1 MTEPVPGPDPG
12 PDPGP
17 GPKRAGFGPI
27 VLTGLATSALVAVAS
42 AKPWYGLAG
51 ASGSTDAT
59 MTAIDRG
66 TTYPAASA
74 TSLVLLAAWGVLL
87 VTRGRVR
94 RAFAV
99 VAAVASLGVLAALVS
114 AYVTLPDTA
123 GVAYDGL
130 MGRAASGD
138 GFTGWFWTAAVVA
151 VLAVPPTLL
160 AVRHAP
166 RWPEMGAQYDAP
178 AGREHDAA
186 NRRGDA
192 TRDLWSEI
200 DEGRDPTDPSR

>member
-1 MTEPVPGPDPG
+1 MAEPVTD
-12 PDPGP
+12 
-17 GPKRAGFGPI
+17 RTGFGPV
-27 VLTGLATSALVAVAS
+27 VLAGLATSALVAVA
-42 AKPWYGLAG
+42 AARPWYGDSG

-59 MTAIDRG
+59 MTVIDRG

-74 TSLVLLAAWGVLL
+74 ASLVLLAAWGVLL

-99 VAAVASLGVLAALVS
+99 VAVLASAAVLAAVLT
-114 AYVTLPDTA
+114 AYLTLPDSA
-123 GVAYDGL
+123 
-130 MGRAASGD
+130 AASAEGLLRSVDGD
-138 GFTGWFWTAAVVA
+138 GGGFTGWFWTAAVVA
-151 VLAVPPTLL
+151 VLAVPPALL
-160 AVRHAP
+160 AVRLAP
-166 RWPEMGAQYDAP
+166 RWPEMGSQYDAP

-200 DEGRDPTDPSR
+200 DEGRDPTDPDRRAPTDRP